1 MKKAIILSLTALWA
15 LPSVAD
21 DYGVWT
27 SLTVQKS
34 LCKQFSVDAGVDLR
48 AENKL
53 RDLTRYGFDVG
64 LNYRPLRC
72 LGLSAGYNFI
82 RDYNLEE
89 VEAKYK
95 SNGTTLRGYNVDE
108 AFWRS
113 KHRATFDVTGSLPI
127 HAGATRIT
135 LSARE
140 RYQYTHFVS
149 TDITKYKYRTPMGEG
164 SDLAGAFSYAGQH
177 FASRNSET
185 DTKKAK
191 DRHYLR
197 SRFGLELSWKH
208 CAWSP
213 YVTYEFSN
221 SLTEQMH
228 LDKQRL
234 TVGTEWKISKQHR
247 LDFAYVYNNGADDDD
262 DSDSHILSIGY
273 KFKF

>member
-64 LNYRPLRC
+64 LNYRPLRY

-82 RDYNLEE
+82 RDYNLDEE

-177 FASRNSET
+177 FASR
-185 DTKKAK
+185 K
-191 DRHYLR
+191 L
-197 SRFGLELSWKH
+197 
-208 CAWSP
+208 
-213 YVTYEFSN
+213 
-221 SLTEQMH
+221 
-228 LDKQRL
+228 
-234 TVGTEWKISKQHR
+234 
-247 LDFAYVYNNGADDDD
+247 
-262 DSDSHILSIGY
+262 
-273 KFKF
+273 

>member
-1 MKKAIILSLTALWA
+1 MKKAIILILAAICA
-15 LPSVAD
+15 LPALAD
-21 DYGVWT
+21 DYGLWT
-27 SLTVQKS
+27 SLAVQKS
-34 LCKQFSVDAGVDLR
+34 LNKQFSVDAGVDLR

-53 RDLTRYGFDVG
+53 RDLTRYGFEVG
-64 LNYRPLRC
+64 LNYRPLRY

-89 VEAKYK
+89 AEAKYK
-95 SNGTTLRGYNVDE
+95 TDGSLRGYNVDE

-127 HAGATRIT
+127 HAGHTRIT

-149 TDITKYKYRTPMGEG
+149 TDITQYKYRTPMGEG
-164 SDLAGAFSYAGQH
+164 SDLTGAYAYAGQY
-177 FASRNSET
+177 FSSLKSET

-208 CAWSP
+208 CDWSP

-234 TVGTEWKISKQHR
+234 TIGTEWKVSKQHR

-262 DSDSHILSIGY
+262 TSDSHILSIGY